1 MTIAAIREKLH
12 NYINEADDEK
22 IINILHIIEDQKTP
36 SSHWSDDKEFVAELD
51 ERVRRYE
58 EGIDPAYTLEESK
71 ALLSKFKEEY
81 YKSR

>member
-1 MTIAAIREKLH
+1 MTIAAIRKKLH

-58 EGIDPAYTLEESK
+58 EGIDPAYTWDEVEASINELRVK
-71 ALLSKFKEEY
+71 RTAKK
-81 YKSR
+81 